1 MHNNRPALRCFRVP
15 VMMNKG
21 KFCGRPRVCVLAVL
35 LTMWMNPAVGQII
48 DFRAKVDESVILSV
62 TGYTGRIR
70 FLDWYKGNDTNAGN
84 QILRINSDGS
94 QINGSKHFSEAKG
107 FPNGSLLI
115 TNVQKELAGL
125 YTVAIQADS
134 LFQRTVNLIV
144 EERVASDYP
153 SSSPASSTV
162 QSVLPDDDGSQ
173 SGLGAGAIAGIC
185 IGVLAALGAVVAGVH
200 FGMKSKQTTPSSND
214 AHYNAVNKKPEE

>member
-144 EERVASDYP
+144 E
-153 SSSPASSTV
+153 
-162 QSVLPDDDGSQ
+162 DDDGSQ

-214 AHYNAVNKKPEE
+214 AHYNAVNKKPEEE